1 MMMSQSFTRQ
11 LLSILLTLAVPAG
24 LNAQAATPGL
34 SDPEVAH
41 VAVTANS
48 IDIELAKL
56 AQSRTSNRDVR
67 QFATTMITDH
77 SAVNAQATALA
88 TKLGVTPQDNAVS
101 QSLLKGATEARG
113 AIEPLK
119 GGAFDKAYI
128 DREVAYHQAVLEALD
143 GLLIPTSSNAEL
155 KQLLVD
161 VRPAF
166 VAHLEHAKKLQ
177 SSLVASK

>member
-1 MMMSQSFTRQ
+1 MSRSSTYP
-11 LLSILLTLAVPAG
+11 LLALFLAFALPAG
-24 LNAQAATPGL
+24 LYAQAASPKL

-48 IDIELAKL
+48 IDVDLAKL
-56 AQSRTSNRDVR
+56 AQSRTANPDVK

-88 TKLGVTPQDNAVS
+88 TKVGVTPKDNAVS
-101 QSLLKGATEARG
+101 QSLLKGAAEARA

-119 GGAFDKAYI
+119 GKAFDTAYI
-128 DREVAYHQAVLEALD
+128 DREVAYHEAVIDALD
-143 GLLIPTSSNAEL
+143 KVLVPNASNAEL

-166 VAHLEHAKKLQ
+166 ETHLAHAKKLQ
-177 SSLVASK
+177 GALGAGK